1 MQISC
6 EPDPYQVFRM
16 TLIWP
21 IVVGAIA
28 FYSVRFIATT
38 VDGKWS
44 RWQAILAGITA
55 LSAGV
60 VAVTIANRWT
70 GNDVYWL
77 AFTVGLTFSALV
89 LLANVVMQIIQAGT
103 DA

>member
-1 MQISC
+1 MTECSDI
-6 EPDPYQVFRM
+6 YQPFRM
-16 TLIWP
+16 ALVWP
-21 IVVGAIA
+21 VIVGCVA
-28 FYSVRFIATT
+28 FYAVRFIATA

-60 VAVTIANRWT
+60 VTVTIANRWT

-77 AFTVGLTFSALV
+77 AFTVGLAFAACV
-89 LLANVVMQIIQAGT
+89 LLANVIMQIIQADT